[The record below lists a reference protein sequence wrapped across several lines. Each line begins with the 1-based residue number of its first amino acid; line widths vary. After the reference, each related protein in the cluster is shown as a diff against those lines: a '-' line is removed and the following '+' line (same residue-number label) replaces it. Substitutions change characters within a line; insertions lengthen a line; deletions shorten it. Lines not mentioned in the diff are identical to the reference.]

1 MKSKEYQEKKNS
13 EYWEKRIANS
23 TWKQYNSLEERNKKL
38 LEFYIDASESIKDE
52 LYTLAEKY
60 SKDGVL
66 SRTEMH
72 KQNRLQKL
80 NQNFEKII
88 EDLGHKVE
96 TFAKENMQQG
106 FENVNENI
114 ATKMGEIDFAM
125 PNKNLMEKLFEEEWR
140 GDSFSG
146 RLWKN
151 QRKLAR
157 GLNSILLVG
166 LQQGKTATEMAIQL
180 HNFMGKGFNECHR
193 LVRTETMHY
202 LNSATLQ
209 RYKNANVEYVQIWA
223 AADERTCTTCGGY
236 HTKTYPI
243 EKAPILPLHANCRCT
258 YLPVTDKEMIAQQE
272 SKMDFMGQPNIF
284 QNNQIRVKGYK
295 VDGTDNIY
303 TQTNT
308 SNAKKGRYEQVAVEV
323 DKATGDI
330 VAIHS
335 NLSGKTGSA
344 WKEIGE
350 NAEKMAQKEDAA
362 FELIAGSHMKY
373 DESSKKVIDSATGIE
388 YALEDVKKT
397 TDGTRTGII
406 DLNGTPYKI
415 EVKKDGT
422 IKALGEI
429 SSAADEA
436 AKGRTLRINVVSN
449 AAQKIGGAGA
459 NAILNAA
466 NGFRKFNGIDNVPY
480 DGYQAVLHK
489 NERVLTAE
497 ENKAYTANQDKTDY
511 NTIRSIIRS
520 ELKGI
525 TIELNDREMGRA
537 YSRYAKERRSI

>member
-1 MKSKEYQEKKNS
+1 M
-13 EYWEKRIANS
+13 
-23 TWKQYNSLEERNKKL
+23 
-38 LEFYIDASESIKDE
+38 
-52 LYTLAEKY
+52 
-60 SKDGVL
+60 
-66 SRTEMH
+66 
-72 KQNRLQKL
+72 
-80 NQNFEKII
+80 
-88 EDLGHKVE
+88 
-96 TFAKENMQQG
+96 
-106 FENVNENI
+106 
-114 ATKMGEIDFAM
+114 
-125 PNKNLMEKLFEEEWR
+125 
-140 GDSFSG
+140 
-146 RLWKN
+146 
-151 QRKLAR
+151 
-157 GLNSILLVG
+157 
-166 LQQGKTATEMAIQL
+166 KTAYDGIGQITESGCYYM
-180 HNFMGKGFNECHR
+180 
-193 LVRTETMHY
+193 Y
-202 LNSATLQ
+202 
-209 RYKNANVEYVQIWA
+209 
-223 AADERTCTTCGGY
+223 
-236 HTKTYPI
+236 
-243 EKAPILPLHANCRCT
+243 
-258 YLPVTDKEMIAQQE
+258 
-272 SKMDFMGQPNIF
+272 
-284 QNNQIRVKGYK
+284 
-295 VDGTDNIY
+295 
-303 TQTNT
+303 NT
-308 SNAKKGRYEQVAVEV
+308 VKGRYEQVAVEV

>member
-106 FENVNENI
+106 FESVNENI
-114 ATKMGEIDFAM
+114 SIEMGEIDFAM

-146 RLWKN
+146 RFWKN

-157 GLNSILLVG
+157 GLNSILLIG

-258 YLPVTDKEMIAQQE
+258 YLPVTDKEMI
-272 SKMDFMGQPNIF
+272 S
-284 QNNQIRVKGYK
+284 
-295 VDGTDNIY
+295 
-303 TQTNT
+303 
-308 SNAKKGRYEQVAVEV
+308 
-323 DKATGDI
+323 
-330 VAIHS
+330 
-335 NLSGKTGSA
+335 
-344 WKEIGE
+344 
-350 NAEKMAQKEDAA
+350 
-362 FELIAGSHMKY
+362 
-373 DESSKKVIDSATGIE
+373 E
-388 YALEDVKKT
+388 Y
-397 TDGTRTGII
+397 
-406 DLNGTPYKI
+406 
-415 EVKKDGT
+415 
-422 IKALGEI
+422 
-429 SSAADEA
+429 
-436 AKGRTLRINVVSN
+436 
-449 AAQKIGGAGA
+449 
-459 NAILNAA
+459 
-466 NGFRKFNGIDNVPY
+466 
-480 DGYQAVLHK
+480 
-489 NERVLTAE
+489 E
-497 ENKAYTANQDKTDY
+497 ENVSLEADVG
-511 NTIRSIIRS
+511 
-520 ELKGI
+520 KGI
-525 TIELNDREMGRA
+525 TEIISGISKQKKVFKQNLKNVTDKDAKILLEQSLKRTTIKRAEGKNSKYSLSKKILYLAKNASVDTLAHELFHEIDITYGLVENGALDKEIQKDYRRLTGISQKHRKTIEDMLYLEYPNAFENGRRGIKLKNEYRGISDILNGMSKGEIRLGYRHEDSYWKKEKVLERETWAQYGRMI
-537 YSRYAKERRSI
+537 YQNDKEVMEMAETLFPETTKEVFRILKEMIK

>member
-88 EDLGHKVE
+88 EDLGYKVE

-114 ATKMGEIDFAM
+114 ATEMGEIDFAM

-236 HTKTYPI
+236 HTQTYPI
-243 EKAPILPLHANCRCT
+243 EKVPILPLHANCRCT
-258 YLPVTDKEMIAQQE
+258 YLPVTDKEMIAEYREENDYLELNDTTDKWAEEARGELKADEQSLVGRTKETAIIYDENGKFVFTKRGKESSVEFTRKEVKKMKNKIVSHNHPSGASFSVSDWMLFKAGNLQE
-272 SKMDFMGQPNIF
+272 LRVIGIDGVYYIRRTEEFLNLLISDEEFKMELIE
-284 QNNQIRVKGYK
+284 IRKQVKKKYQK
-295 VDGTDNIY
+295 IY
-303 TQTNT
+303 
-308 SNAKKGRYEQVAVEV
+308 E
-323 DKATGDI
+323 
-330 VAIHS
+330 
-335 NLSGKTGSA
+335 SGKIS
-344 WKEIGE
+344 KRERFLFSSDEYNKIF
-350 NAEKMAQKEDAA
+350 AEKMKLRYGKE
-362 FELIAGSHMKY
+362 
-373 DESSKKVIDSATGIE
+373 
-388 YALEDVKKT
+388 
-397 TDGTRTGII
+397 
-406 DLNGTPYKI
+406 
-415 EVKKDGT
+415 
-422 IKALGEI
+422 
-429 SSAADEA
+429 
-436 AKGRTLRINVVSN
+436 
-449 AAQKIGGAGA
+449 
-459 NAILNAA
+459 
-466 NGFRKFNGIDNVPY
+466 KF
-480 DGYQAVLHK
+480 
-489 NERVLTAE
+489 
-497 ENKAYTANQDKTDY
+497 
-511 NTIRSIIRS
+511 
-520 ELKGI
+520 
-525 TIELNDREMGRA
+525 
-537 YSRYAKERRSI
+537 

>member
-114 ATKMGEIDFAM
+114 ATEMSEIDFAM

-258 YLPVTDKEMIAQQE
+258 YLPVTDKEMITQHE

-308 SNAKKGRYEQVAVEV
+308 SNAKKTIEFLSNTIKKVEGLGNVSKIIVSKDIQGVAAYDHSNDWLFVNERLCDTDFTEEILGDNYFVADNPLDVVKHEMYHKKHWDYIKTKGTDYAIIKNNLEV
-323 DKATGDI
+323 DLRKY
-330 VAIHS
+330 VAEQQRMQFSYLEKTVSINASDAYYFNS
-335 NLSGKTGSA
+335 NLN
-344 WKEIGE
+344 ELV
-350 NAEKMAQKEDAA
+350 AEVLLQED
-362 FELIAGSHMKY
+362 
-373 DESSKKVIDSATGIE
+373 
-388 YALEDVKKT
+388 
-397 TDGTRTGII
+397 
-406 DLNGTPYKI
+406 
-415 EVKKDGT
+415 
-422 IKALGEI
+422 
-429 SSAADEA
+429 
-436 AKGRTLRINVVSN
+436 
-449 AAQKIGGAGA
+449 
-459 NAILNAA
+459 
-466 NGFRKFNGIDNVPY
+466 
-480 DGYQAVLHK
+480 
-489 NERVLTAE
+489 
-497 ENKAYTANQDKTDY
+497 
-511 NTIRSIIRS
+511 
-520 ELKGI
+520 KGI
-525 TIELNDREMGRA
+525 VKDEMLLKLVRRCIGNDDN
-537 YSRYAKERRSI
+537 S